1 MKEENWALIVVN
13 TAKCEIITDEEN
25 VLEKFKHIAP
35 DIKPIKTSDA
45 LLIGAPTGGM
55 QSVDQALVAKLHEL
69 RRLSGR
75 LVHLNAHDALF
86 LLKNCFAVPKL
97 TYTLRCAP
105 CYTRQLLSEYDDVMR
120 AALQSVLNVSISD
133 EAWNQATLPVAKGGI
148 GVRRATQIAL
158 PAFLSS
164 VVGSQSLV
172 IELLPARLH
181 FIQNLRID
189 SYIVISYQALAI
201 RCSRLPLMTGS
212 R

>member
-1 MKEENWALIVVN
+1 
-13 TAKCEIITDEEN
+13 
-25 VLEKFKHIAP
+25 
-35 DIKPIKTSDA
+35 
-45 LLIGAPTGGM
+45 M
-55 QSVDQALVAKLHEL
+55 QRVDQALVAKLHEL
-69 RRLSGR
+69 RCLSGR

-105 CYTRQLLSEYDDVMR
+105 CYTRQLLSEYDDVMQ

-148 GVRRATQIAL
+148 GVRGATQIAL

-172 IELLPARLH
+172 TELLPARL
-181 FIQNLRID
+181 
-189 SYIVISYQALAI
+189 YISYLALAI
-201 RCSRLPLMTGS
+201 RCSRLPLMIGSAERTLHTFKCRFPLRRRTGTKRWWIS
-212 R
+212 RRRRRYQLHLTR